1 MAGVVEVQE
10 GAHLALLTFSFDLLD
25 AVVRDFDLAVVA
37 SVIILVLIVALVV
50 WLCVIT
56 RLVISTIL
64 GLVRLNTSVIAMVA
78 VVLTVIRLVNVAIIR
93 RLRTMID
100 GKHGLLTLFARVALG
115 ASETPSNDLVVARWT
130 LEIALLVTYLSI
142 AVVATAID
150 QQVVIRAGNKL
161 FGLAKFGAF
170 EPLGAA
176 VALIILKELAVVAG
190 GYFRLDR
197 HLCLDSV
204 SLNDDKVVSD
214 FDEGRDDEL

>member
-1 MAGVVEVQE
+1 MALRAVVFVFAVVAALHQIALVAGVVEVQE

-25 AVVRDFDLAVVA
+25 AVVA

-64 GLVRLNTSVIAMVA
+64 GLVRLNTSIIAMVA

-100 GKHGLLTLFARVALG
+100 GKHGLLTLFARVAFG
-115 ASETPSNDLVVARWT
+115 ASETPSDDLVVARWT

-150 QQVVIRAGNKL
+150 EQVVICAG
-161 FGLAKFGAF
+161 
-170 EPLGAA
+170 
-176 VALIILKELAVVAG
+176 
-190 GYFRLDR
+190 D
-197 HLCLDSV
+197 
-204 SLNDDKVVSD
+204 
-214 FDEGRDDEL
+214 